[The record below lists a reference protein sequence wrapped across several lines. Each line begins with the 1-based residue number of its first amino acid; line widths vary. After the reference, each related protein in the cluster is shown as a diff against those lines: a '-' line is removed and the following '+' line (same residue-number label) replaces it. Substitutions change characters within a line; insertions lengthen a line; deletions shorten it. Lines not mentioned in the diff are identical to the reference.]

1 VQEVA
6 SQDRCK
12 VASQA
17 GSLEVSQVAS
27 LVDSGEDSGNSPR
40 YHNSNGL
47 AREEASGARLRHNL
61 SSPSSLSSL
70 SLSSLSLSS
79 LSLSSLSLSSLSS
92 LNLHRQGQSQLLLR
106 LRDPQ

>member
-47 AREEASGARLRHNL
+47 AREEASGARLRHN
-61 SSPSSLSSL
+61 PSSLNPS
-70 SLSSLSLSS
+70 
-79 LSLSSLSLSSLSS
+79 SLSSLSLSSLSS

>member
-1 VQEVA
+1 MQEVA

-47 AREEASGARLRHNL
+47 AREEASGARLRHNP
-61 SSPSSLSSL
+61 SSPSSLNPS
-70 SLSSLSLSS
+70 
-79 LSLSSLSLSSLSS
+79 SLSSLSLSSLSS